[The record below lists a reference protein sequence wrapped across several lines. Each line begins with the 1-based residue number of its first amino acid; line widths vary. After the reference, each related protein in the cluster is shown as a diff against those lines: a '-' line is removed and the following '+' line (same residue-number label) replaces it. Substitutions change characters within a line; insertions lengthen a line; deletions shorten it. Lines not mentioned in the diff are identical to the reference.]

1 MNYEITPQL
10 LREIAGYPVSKTVV
24 EHLSEHLPQ
33 VMDEYE
39 INTRLRIAHFL
50 AQIAHESAHFRTLEE
65 YASGAAYEG
74 RKDLGNIHRGD
85 GRRYKGRGVIQLTG
99 RHNYRKY
106 GKLIGVDLENNPE
119 RAAEPE
125 ISLRT
130 AAEFWKQNNLNA
142 LADKDDVV
150 AVTRRINGGRNG
162 LKDRMDKLARAK
174 RFLKYIDTPSIKEP
188 LPKKRS
194 KTTNKTTSTPVD
206 DTQKNEENEEKVA
219 TAPLPIFAQ
228 INVGQSFADPGEFIS
243 LDMNTLKDKTDES
256 EES

>member
-10 LREIAGYPVSKTVV
+10 LREIAGVPVSKSIV
-24 EHLSEHLPQ
+24 EHLSEYLPQ

-74 RKDLGNIHRGD
+74 RKDLGNVVKGD

-106 GKLIGVDLENNPE
+106 GRLIGVDLENNPT

-142 LADKDDVV
+142 LADRDDVR
-150 AVTRRINGGRNG
+150 AITRRINGGFNG
-162 LKDRMDKLARAK
+162 LQDRMNKLARAK
-174 RFLKYIDTPSIKEP
+174 RSLKNNANSRVKESIPTP
-188 LPKKRS
+188 
-194 KTTNKTTSTPVD
+194 
-206 DTQKNEENEEKVA
+206 KVA
-219 TAPLPIFAQ
+219 IDQATKTLNRQVESKVEPIV
-228 INVGQSFADPGEFIS
+228 N
-243 LDMNTLKDKTDES
+243 
-256 EES
+256 

>member
-1 MNYEITPQL
+1 MKYEITPQL
-10 LREIAGYPVSKTVV
+10 LREIAGTSVSKSIV
-24 EHLSEHLPQ
+24 EHLSEFLPE
-33 VMDEYE
+33 VMDDYD

-74 RKDLGNIHRGD
+74 RKDLGNVYRGD

-130 AAEFWKQNNLNA
+130 AAEFWKQNNLNDH
-142 LADKDDVV
+142 ADNDDVRSI
-150 AVTRRINGGRNG
+150 TRRINGGFNG
-162 LKDRMDKLARAK
+162 LTDRMNKLARAK
-174 RFLKYIDTPSIKEP
+174 RALKAATPTARQEP
-188 LPKKRS
+188 KATPRKRQVQEP
-194 KTTNKTTSTPVD
+194 TV
-206 DTQKNEENEEKVA
+206 EEQ
-219 TAPLPIFAQ
+219 TISAPLPIFAQ
-228 INVGQSFADPGEFIS
+228 INAGQTFTDPGDLIS
-243 LDMNTLKDKTDES
+243 LDDSVIKDNADDEI

>member
-10 LREIAGYPVSKTVV
+10 LREIAGVPVSKSIV
-24 EHLSEHLPQ
+24 EHLSEYLPQ

-74 RKDLGNIHRGD
+74 RKDLGNVVKGD

-106 GKLIGVDLENNPE
+106 GRLIGVDLENNPT

-142 LADKDDVV
+142 LADRDDVR
-150 AVTRRINGGRNG
+150 AITRRINGGFNG
-162 LKDRMDKLARAK
+162 LQDRMNKLARAK
-174 RFLKYIDTPSIKEP
+174 RSLKNNANSRVKE
-188 LPKKRS
+188 
-194 KTTNKTTSTPVD
+194 STP
-206 DTQKNEENEEKVA
+206 TPKVA
-219 TAPLPIFAQ
+219 IDQATKTLNRQVESKVEPIVNETPDVNELPTFVRMDLER
-228 INVGQSFADPGEFIS
+228 NNGQ
-243 LDMNTLKDKTDES
+243 T
-256 EES
+256 

>member
-10 LREIAGYPVSKTVV
+10 LREIAGVPVSKSIV
-24 EHLSEHLPQ
+24 EHLSEYLPQ

-74 RKDLGNIHRGD
+74 RKDLGNVVKGD

-106 GKLIGVDLENNPE
+106 GRLIGVDLENNPT

-142 LADKDDVV
+142 LADRDDVR
-150 AVTRRINGGRNG
+150 AITRRINGGFNG
-162 LKDRMDKLARAK
+162 LQDRMNKLARAK
-174 RFLKYIDTPSIKEP
+174 RSLKNNANSRVKESIPTP
-188 LPKKRS
+188 
-194 KTTNKTTSTPVD
+194 
-206 DTQKNEENEEKVA
+206 KVA
-219 TAPLPIFAQ
+219 IDQATKTLNRQVESKVEPIVNETPDVNELPTFVRMDLER
-228 INVGQSFADPGEFIS
+228 NNGQ
-243 LDMNTLKDKTDES
+243 T
-256 EES
+256 